1 MKSFKEDFWYQRAA
15 PATHNSSSSS
25 ASWAHNA
32 KGSAAVGLA
41 FGMMVSFLLG
51 VLEQPELEQ
60 AEGQDDAQPQ
70 PPFLSLQ
77 LYSEYRSTYKWHEFS
92 SSPGARSSSATQQ
105 RSSTEVVVKKPPK
118 PISGKQIKSCSL
130 CSCYSHLALHIRQIA
145 ISSQILMATAFFGL
159 DWPFWLRQKTKKT
172 SWSFSRPLYFS
183 TRSSTPY
190 SRDCA
195 GAPENLILTR
205 FFLLHF
211 PDDFHFTRKKK
222 HPEIA
227 HRSHEFFDP
236 SLAPAFP
243 TRASHNQYDSSR
255 ERVRNPFYCR
265 ASK

>member
-1 MKSFKEDFWYQRAA
+1 MASLGLQDKLQLKSNLLRVF
-15 PATHNSSSSS
+15 
-25 ASWAHNA
+25 
-32 KGSAAVGLA
+32 
-41 FGMMVSFLLG
+41 FLLP
-51 VLEQPELEQ
+51 LPAL
-60 AEGQDDAQPQ
+60 
-70 PPFLSLQ
+70 FLLFFP
-77 LYSEYRSTYKWHEFS
+77 LL
-92 SSPGARSSSATQQ
+92 ARA
-105 RSSTEVVVKKPPK
+105 P
-118 PISGKQIKSCSL
+118 L
-130 CSCYSHLALHIRQIA
+130 
-145 ISSQILMATAFFGL
+145 
-159 DWPFWLRQKTKKT
+159 
-172 SWSFSRPLYFS
+172 SFSRPLYFS